1 MIGDVLKHMN
11 ELIQRNAV
19 TREIQKN
26 KLLYLLLIPGL
37 IQLLLFKLLPLF
49 GLVIAFQDYMPFLG
63 ILDSKWVGLK
73 HFKQFISDAYF
84 IKLIRNTVMLAFLN
98 FLFVFPMPIIF
109 SVFLN
114 EVRVKFIKRSVQS
127 FSLFPYFISSAV
139 MVSILYTLLSPQGGI
154 INQFISFI
162 GLDTIFFMAEPG
174 WFRPLYVSLNVWQLF
189 GYSAIVYL
197 AAISNIDPALYEAAD
212 MDGAGR
218 WRKIFNITLPS
229 LRNIIIVM
237 FILAVGQFLIVDL
250 DKILLMYNPSVYETA
265 DVIQS
270 YVYRQAFAAGGFPN
284 YSYGAAVGLFQSI
297 VAFLLVTMS
306 NSISKRFSESSLF

>member
-1 MIGDVLKHMN
+1 MN